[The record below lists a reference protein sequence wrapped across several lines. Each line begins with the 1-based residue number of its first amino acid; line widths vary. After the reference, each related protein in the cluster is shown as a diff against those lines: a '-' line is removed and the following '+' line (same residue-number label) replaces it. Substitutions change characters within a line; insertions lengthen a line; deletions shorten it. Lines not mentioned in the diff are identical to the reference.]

1 MGGTLSANP
10 SRIVLPSTG
19 KLITPD
25 EWRSLKASQIGP
37 FPGLSAE
44 AAFKL
49 RPISEFKP
57 SPAMRSFMVADGL
70 IRRILVRAGNR
81 VGKTRHAAAR
91 LVALALTRPG
101 SMLRAVGVTYQQSIE
116 VISKVLYELI
126 PPGTLHPECRY
137 DAARGWLHRLI
148 RFKNG
153 SIIQIRSYDQR
164 PDAHAGSPLHGV
176 WLDEP
181 PPQDIFDEN
190 QSRLMDFGGLLILSL
205 TPVGRP
211 VKWLRKL
218 VEHGVKAGTWAEFA
232 IPFSVASCPWYTE
245 KQIKDRI
252 AEAALIPA
260 TFSQR
265 IEGGWEGVTED
276 RIFTGFDPTRHLRGR
291 DKTAKQ
297 ADAFRLGLDHGN
309 GENRQVALLSGVAFK
324 EGTRRARAA
333 HVFREFKSGRGVM
346 GPPEIARGI
355 VDMIEGLARAADLD
369 PRVIV
374 GKLVA
379 YGDSNAEGL
388 GKTGLYNRRIEE
400 ALEELGYPIR
410 INSPVKVTGARSE
423 GEALLNALALADGLT
438 VDPTCSLTVDAMNH
452 YTGTEQLKDAVDGLR
467 YGLFD
472 VLSASASHQP
482 QLKRG

>member
-1 MGGTLSANP
+1 MSANP
-10 SRIVLPSTG
+10 SRIALPSTG
-19 KLITPD
+19 KLITP
-25 EWRSLKASQIGP
+25 EQWRRLSPSQIGP
-37 FPGLSAE
+37 FAGLGNE

-57 SPAMRSFMVADGL
+57 SPAMRSFMLADGL
-70 IRRILVRAGNR
+70 IRRILIRAGNR

-101 SMLRAVGVTYQQSIE
+101 SMLRAVGVTYQQSVE

-126 PPGTLHPECRY
+126 PPGALHPGCRY

-153 SIIQIRSYDQR
+153 SLIQIRSYDQR

-190 QSRLMDFGGLLILSL
+190 QSRLMDFGGLLILSC

-211 VKWLRKL
+211 VKWLRTQ
-218 VEHGVKAGTWAEFA
+218 VEHGVKAGTWAEFV

-252 AEAALIPA
+252 AEAALTPS
-260 TFSQR
+260 TFCQR
-265 IEGGWEGVTED
+265 IEGGWEGVTEN
-276 RIFTGFDPTRHLRGR
+276 RTFTGFDPTRDMRGR
-291 DKTAKQ
+291 DLGRVMGARVV
-297 ADAFRLGLDHGN
+297 DAFRLGLDHGN
-309 GENRQVALLSGVAFK
+309 GENRQVALLSGLKFK
-324 EGTRRARAA
+324 AGTRRADKV
-333 HVFREFKSGRGVM
+333 HVYREFKSGRTM

-369 PRVIV
+369 PLVIV
-374 GKLVA
+374 GKLKA

-410 INSPVKVTGARSE
+410 IESPVKIAGARE
-423 GEALLNALALADGLT
+423 DGESLINALAQAKGLSI
-438 VDPTCSLTVDAMNH
+438 DPTCTLIIDAMNH
-452 YTGTEQLKDAVDGLR
+452 YTGAEQLKDAVDGLR
-467 YGLFD
+467 YSLYD
-472 VLSASASHQP
+472 VLSASRSTAP
-482 QLKRG
+482 QLRRG